1 MKFFCRK
8 NNLLE
13 GVNIVQKGT
22 STRTTLPILEG
33 ILVETT
39 PEGVKLTSNDLEVG
53 MECTLEANVVENGSS
68 VVESRT
74 FSDIIRRLPEGDISI
89 NVDEGGIFTIEC
101 GGSLYKLSSMNP
113 DDFPRLPEIKAD
125 ESVLIKQNVLKEMI
139 RQTIFAVS
147 VDENRPVFTGSLLEV
162 DEGNLNMVA
171 VDGFRLSLRRYIHQ
185 LEGKSINVVV
195 PGKALNEI
203 LKILQAND
211 KDVAINVSKNQVLFE
226 IEKCK
231 IVSRLLEGEFLNYK
245 AAIPQ
250 EMETRIKVK
259 RDELLSAFE
268 RIYLITREEKKYP
281 VKVKVEE
288 NIMTIVCSSTIG
300 NAREEIGVEKEGK
313 DIEIGFNPKYFI
325 DALKAVNHE
334 YAYIDFTTSMA
345 PCVIRPLEGEEFIHM
360 ILPVRIRDDGNQ

>member
-13 GVNIVQKGT
+13 GVNTVQKGT

-39 PEGVKLTSNDLEVG
+39 PEGIKLTSNDLEVG
-53 MECTLEANVVENGSS
+53 IECSVEANVVEKGSS
-68 VVESRT
+68 VVESRM
-74 FSDIIRRLPEGDISI
+74 FGDIIRRLPDGDINI
-89 NVDEGGIFTIEC
+89 ALEEGGVFTIES

-139 RQTIFAVS
+139 RQTLFAVS

-162 DEGNLNMVA
+162 DEQNVNMVA
-171 VDGFRLSLRRYIHQ
+171 VDGFRLSMKRCGHQ
-185 LEGKSINVVV
+185 WEGKSINAVV

-203 LKILQAND
+203 LKILQTND
-211 KDVAINVSKNQVLFE
+211 KDVAINISKNQVLFE
-226 IEKCK
+226 IERCK
-231 IVSRLLEGEFLNYK
+231 IVSRLLEGEFLNYE
-245 AAIPQ
+245 AAIPK
-250 EMETRIKVK
+250 ERETRIKAK
-259 RDELLSAFE
+259 RDELLAAFE

-281 VKVKVEE
+281 VKVKIEE
-288 NIMTIVCSSTIG
+288 NRMIIVCSSTLG
-300 NAREEIGVEKEGK
+300 NAREEIIVESEGK

-334 YAYIDFTTSMA
+334 HVYIDFTTSMA
-345 PCVIRPLEGEEFIHM
+345 PCVIRPLEGEEFVHM
-360 ILPVRIRDDGNQ
+360 ILPVRIRDEGN